1 VVDVDMSECSTDL
14 SMLAPS
20 THDSRKR
27 KLTALVTADQK
38 RYRGDKTSAP
48 GHNTQG
54 CIGAM

>member
-1 VVDVDMSECSTDL
+1 MSECSTDL